1 MAQEEPDAEAA
12 EARGLRA
19 DPAVIEKLYREE
31 YAWLERALRRHL
43 PSPDDRADVAQE
55 SFTRI
60 ARYGWPE
67 AVAHPRALLFKI
79 ALNIV
84 RADAVSSRRRAA
96 AAERPLETADGA
108 AAAAWAS
115 APDDRFTLAML
126 RRVLD
131 EMPPR
136 RRLVFLMH
144 RAKGM
149 KHAEIAAELGISV
162 KAVEKHM
169 VKATRAFRAKLG
181 RGGEDP

>member
-1 MAQEEPDAEAA
+1 MPQDEPVVEAA
-12 EARGLRA
+12 EAGGPRA

-31 YAWLERALRRHL
+31 FAWLERALRRHL
-43 PSPDDRADVAQE
+43 PNPDDRADVAQE

-60 ARYGWPE
+60 ARYGWPT
-67 AVAHPRALLFKI
+67 VAHPRAFLFKI

-115 APDDRFTLAML
+115 APDDRLTLAML

-169 VKATRAFRAKLG
+169 VKATRVLRAKLG